1 MKYKLKNCW
10 LSCWLLLSSAAV
22 AQERC
27 ISLVTSAGGQSFW
40 GQVRQAA
47 HATAAEMQLPLHAR
61 GPARDGDTQ
70 TQLELI
76 ERMLKFNCRVLI
88 VAPSGPEVGVR
99 MAQLRAQGVTGLY
112 IDRDLDDGAVLAS
125 IATDNYGAGRQAGRE
140 MARALGGQGSVAL
153 LRLSPQVAST
163 SSRERGF
170 LDGARDA
177 GLRIAIDRYL
187 PLSDSQAMLA
197 LGEELRAVD
206 GLFTPSEA
214 TTLEMLATLR
224 RLGLAGKRAHIGFD
238 ASSILVDALER
249 GELVGLM
256 VQQPRQIG
264 VESVIRA
271 HRVLDGDLEGPRQ
284 VRLPAVYVNKDNFDD
299 ETVRRLLM
307 P

>member
-10 LSCWLLLSSAAV
+10 LCCWLLLSSAAV

-47 HATAAEMQLPLHAR
+47 QATAAEMQLPLHAR

-99 MAQLRAQGVTGLY
+99 MAQLKAQGVTGLY

-125 IATDNYGAGRQAGRE
+125 IATDNYGAGRQAVRG

-153 LRLSPQVAST
+153 LRLSPQVAS
-163 SSRERGF
+163 
-170 LDGARDA
+170 
-177 GLRIAIDRYL
+177 
-187 PLSDSQAMLA
+187 
-197 LGEELRAVD
+197 
-206 GLFTPSEA
+206 
-214 TTLEMLATLR
+214 
-224 RLGLAGKRAHIGFD
+224 
-238 ASSILVDALER
+238 ASS
-249 GELVGLM
+249 
-256 VQQPRQIG
+256 
-264 VESVIRA
+264 S
-271 HRVLDGDLEGPRQ
+271 
-284 VRLPAVYVNKDNFDD
+284 
-299 ETVRRLLM
+299 
-307 P
+307 

>member
-10 LSCWLLLSSAAV
+10 LCCWLLLSSAAV

-47 HATAAEMQLPLHAR
+47 QATAAEMQLPLHAR

-99 MAQLRAQGVTGLY
+99 MAQLKAQGVTGLY

-187 PLSDSQAMLA
+187 P
-197 LGEELRAVD
+197 RP
-206 GLFTPSEA
+206 TPRQCSPSA
-214 TTLEMLATLR
+214 KNCARWMACSPPAR
-224 RLGLAGKRAHIGFD
+224 RLPWGCSPRCGGWGWLASGR
-238 ASSILVDALER
+238 
-249 GELVGLM
+249 
-256 VQQPRQIG
+256 
-264 VESVIRA
+264 
-271 HRVLDGDLEGPRQ
+271 
-284 VRLPAVYVNKDNFDD
+284 
-299 ETVRRLLM
+299 T
-307 P
+307 